1 MTESLLSVRN
11 LKTHLFTRKGILK
24 AVDDVS
30 IEIHNEE
37 IIGLVGESGCGKTMT
52 ALSII
57 KLIPSPPA
65 KIVGGEAIFN
75 NRDLLKMSEKE
86 LEEIR
91 GKHIAMVFQDPMTFL
106 NPVMRVKDQ
115 ISEATLLSHHIVSNK
130 KEAFARTFELL
141 HAVGIPSPED
151 VADYYPHQLS
161 GGMRQRVLIAMALSC
176 SPQLLIAD
184 EITSALD
191 VTVQAQIM
199 ALIKE
204 MVRKTK
210 VSYLF
215 ITHELGLVAD
225 ICDRIY
231 VMYAGKIVEYGDVF
245 ACFEAPMHPY
255 TMGLLNS
262 VLSIDE
268 HMQNLVGIGGNVP
281 DLINLPLGCRFSPRC
296 KQAKDICRKQEPSI
310 TKVGSGHF
318 VSCWLDE

>member
-1 MTESLLSVRN
+1 MAQTLLSVRN

-30 IEIHNEE
+30 IEINNEE
-37 IIGLVGESGCGKTMT
+37 IIGLVGESGCGKSMT

-57 KLIPSPPA
+57 KLVPSPPA
-65 KIVGGEAIFN
+65 RIVGGEAIFN
-75 NRDLLKMSEKE
+75 NRDLLRMSEKE

-91 GKHIAMVFQDPMTFL
+91 GKYIAMVFQDPMTFL

-115 ISEATLLSHHIVSNK
+115 ISEAMLLHHIVGNK
-130 KEAFARTFELL
+130 KEALARTFELL
-141 HAVGIPSPED
+141 DAVRIPSPED
-151 VADYYPHQLS
+151 VAYYYPHQLS

-176 SPQLLIAD
+176 NPKLLIAD

-204 MVRKTK
+204 LVRKTQ

-215 ITHELGLVAD
+215 ITHDLGLVAD
-225 ICDRIY
+225 ICHRIY
-231 VMYAGKIVEYGDVF
+231 VMYAGKIVEHGDVF
-245 ACFEAPMHPY
+245 ACYEAPTHPY

-268 HMQNLVGIGGNVP
+268 HRENLVGIRGNVP
-281 DLINLPLGCRFSPRC
+281 DLINPPLGCRFSPRC
-296 KQAKDICRKQEPSI
+296 KQAKDICRKKEPSL
-310 TKVGSGHF
+310 TKVGSEHF
-318 VSCWLDE
+318 VSCWLNV

>member
-1 MTESLLSVRN
+1 MVESLLSVRN

-30 IEIHNEE
+30 IEIRNEE
-37 IIGLVGESGCGKTMT
+37 IIGLVGESGCGKSMT

-57 KLIPSPPA
+57 KLIPNPPA

-75 NRDLLKMSEKE
+75 NRDLLEVSEKE
-86 LEEIR
+86 LEGIR
-91 GKHIAMVFQDPMTFL
+91 GKHIAMVFQDPMSFL

-115 ISEATLLSHHIVSNK
+115 ISEGMLLHHIVSNK
-130 KEAFARTFELL
+130 KEALARTFELL
-141 HAVGIPSPED
+141 DAVRIPSPED
-151 VADYYPHQLS
+151 VAYYYPHQLS
-161 GGMRQRVLIAMALSC
+161 GGMRQRVLIAMAWSC
-176 SPQLLIAD
+176 SPELLIAD

-204 MVRKTK
+204 LVRKTK

-215 ITHELGLVAD
+215 ITHDLGLVAD

-231 VMYAGKIVEYGDVF
+231 VMYAGKIVENGDVF
-245 ACFEAPMHPY
+245 ACYEAPMHPY
-255 TMGLLNS
+255 TIGLLNS
-262 VLSIDE
+262 VLSIDG

-281 DLINLPLGCRFSPRC
+281 DLINPPLGCRFSPRC
-296 KQAKDICRKQEPSI
+296 KQAKDICRKKEPSL
-310 TKVGSGHF
+310 TKVGSEHF
-318 VSCWLDE
+318 VSCWLDV